1 MSKTKLNLKRDSI
14 YRSEIHSKKLFD
26 SQSVVLQTV
35 ADIISKQRVAFVFV
49 EGVAKKSES
58 WDIYID
64 DRIIQSVKGRNPEC
78 VFS

>member
-1 MSKTKLNLKRDSI
+1 M
-14 YRSEIHSKKLFD
+14 
-26 SQSVVLQTV
+26 
-35 ADIISKQRVAFVFV
+35 FV